1 MIQIS
6 SIYFGLQLWQWFII
20 AIIVFLCGNYLLY
33 MFYDGVVAP
42 MIAAKEKEGFQSAG
56 AAASQEDQLDNP
68 SATDWLDNLA
78 LYDDF
83 YASIYDKLVQGD
95 KRSMLE
101 VALLERD
108 WKKATPTMQP
118 NEWRILDVGCGTGI
132 STIAFAKL
140 GCAKVVGIDRSAPMI
155 RRAQTITMPAATLTD
170 AQRAAIEWR
179 NGDIEQLE
187 IAQQAEFTHACVMY
201 FSFYYISD
209 QAGFFRNMS
218 YWVIPG
224 GVLSIHVVNKSKFDP
239 MLEAAAPTLFSL
251 QKYSNERIMR
261 SRIAFDTFDYEGVFD
276 VDETPGATA
285 AEFRETFRYKANGNI
300 RRQRHIFNM
309 PEMKDIVQL
318 GQTAGWQYRGYI
330 DNTTTGFEY
339 SYTLLFTNGLA
350 TGAATATASATATAT
365 ATA

>member
-1 MIQIS
+1 MIQIN

-20 AIIVFLCGNYLLY
+20 AIIVFLCANYLLY

-42 MIAAKEKEGFQSAG
+42 MRADAEKEGFTGQ
-56 AAASQEDQLDNP
+56 QEEQLDNP

-108 WKKATPTMQP
+108 WKKATPTMQLS
-118 NEWRILDVGCGTGI
+118 EWRVLDVGCGTGI
-132 STIAFAKL
+132 TTIGFAKL
-140 GCAKVVGIDRSAPMI
+140 GCAKVVGVDRSGPMI

-170 AQRAAIEWR
+170 AQRAVIEWR

-187 IAQQAEFTHACVMY
+187 LAQQAEFTHACVMY
-201 FSFYYISD
+201 FSYYYITD
-209 QAGFFRNMS
+209 QAAFFRNMS

-224 GVLSIHVVNKSKFDP
+224 GVLSINVVNKSKFDP

-251 QKYSNERIMR
+251 QKYSQERIMR
-261 SRIAFDTFDYEGVFD
+261 SRVAFDTFDYEGVFN

-285 AEFRETFRYKANGNI
+285 AEFRETFRYKNNGTI

-309 PEMKDIVQL
+309 PDMKDIVEL
-318 GQTAGWQYRGYI
+318 GTTAGWQYRGYI

-350 TGAATATASATATAT
+350 AAVAPVVVQTTA
-365 ATA
+365 

>member
-1 MIQIS
+1 MPVIQIN

-20 AIIVFLCGNYLLY
+20 AIIVFLCANYLLY
-33 MFYDGVVAP
+33 IFYDGVVAP
-42 MIAAKEKEGFQSAG
+42 LMQANEKEGFQDG
-56 AAASQEDQLDNP
+56 AAATQEEQLDNP
-68 SATDWLDNLA
+68 NATDWLDNLA

-95 KRSMLE
+95 KRSVLE

-118 NEWRILDVGCGTGI
+118 AEWRVLDVGCGTGI
-132 STIAFAKL
+132 TTIGFAKL
-140 GCAKVVGIDRSAPMI
+140 GVGKVVGIDRSSPML
-155 RRAQTITMPAATLTD
+155 RRAQTITLPAATLTD
-170 AQRAAIEWR
+170 AQRASIEWR
-179 NGDIEQLE
+179 NADIEQL
-187 IAQQAEFTHACVMY
+187 AAAGQAEFTHACAMY
-201 FSFYYISD
+201 FSYYYIAD
-209 QAGFFRNMS
+209 QAAFFRNMA

-251 QKYSNERIMR
+251 QKYSQERIMR

-276 VDETPGATA
+276 VDETPGATT
-285 AEFRETFRYKANGNI
+285 AEFRETFRFKGAQPTI

-309 PEMKDIVQL
+309 PEMKDIVEL
-318 GQTAGWQYRGYI
+318 GRTAGWQYRGYI

-339 SYTLLFTNGLA
+339 SFTLLFTNGA
-350 TGAATATASATATAT
+350 GAVQAQQQPTA
-365 ATA
+365 